1 MSLQVVMAP
10 DIRRPGL
17 ISPEIPRYEYPD
29 LNLDELVKGLGKA
42 YETYQYQRGLEEA
55 RPAVEEQTET
65 TSRQATPVEQ
75 QKAAD
80 YTQDVFNREEEDW
93 LEGIT
98 DPEEREKERQ
108 SYRETLNQGLTRP
121 GEEDQP
127 VQWVDPQA
135 SVKQTQTTYK
145 VGNETFYNRPSQ
157 EMMDFIELENLSRF
171 YQDKDPRLALQYRDE
186 ALQRRTNYVANQW
199 EKIASAQD
207 EEAAVRFY
215 NDIPDG
221 MGARIQRGDD
231 GTVQLLRYPDGQPD
245 KAEVL
250 FQTKDKQELFK
261 FIAQDVD
268 AVTWQKTAWAQQ
280 DRDYRQGRD
289 REQDARNARTDERYA
304 RSEARYDRQELLNQ
318 AESLENMA
326 KEQAVFGNYE
336 EAAKMKREADALRR
350 QVHGQVSAGGLGG
363 PVQGAAP
370 ASGETPE
377 YLNQYQEQR
386 APGPQVMRWLPTIEE
401 EIARQG
407 VDIDPL
413 WVLANL
419 RVESNGQVS
428 ARSNKGAQGLMQL
441 IDSTARRFGVTDPN
455 DPVQNIKGGVAYMA
469 LLKDMFG
476 GDLRLAT
483 AAYNAGEGAVQKYG
497 NQIPPFPET
506 QNHVKQVLGT
516 YNTLRNGLQGPQPSS
531 QGLTAPPNQ
540 PPAAPPPAPNQP
552 QQGLTAQADDYAL
565 RWAKAQGKK
574 LTPDQAL
581 KLEEEAIML
590 AQAET
595 PDFGRLSPDAQEQL
609 VAKARQKILA
619 AHAAWNNGGQAGAAA
634 ATMTPEQ
641 RMKMF
646 TDNLDKILEVVRAQK
661 SK

>member
-17 ISPEIPRYEYPD
+17 IQPQIPRYEYPD
-29 LNLDELVKGLGKA
+29 LNLDELVKGLGSA

-55 RPAVEEQTET
+55 RPKVEEQTET

-121 GEEDQP
+121 GEDAQP

-157 EMMDFIELENLSRF
+157 ELLDIYEMENQARLF
-171 YQDKDPRLALQYRDE
+171 MKDDPRLAYSVLDQARK
-186 ALQRRTNYVANQW
+186 RREDYLNNQFARAI
-199 EKIASAQD
+199 ETKD
-207 EEAAVRFY
+207 VEELFRLH

-221 MGARIQRGDD
+221 MGSQLRYGDD
-231 GTVQLLRYPDGQPD
+231 GTMQVWMFPDGQPD
-245 KAEVL
+245 KAEQV
-250 FQTKDKQELFK
+250 FATKNRDELMRWA
-261 FIAQDVD
+261 AQDISP
-268 AVTWQKTAWAQQ
+268 VTARNAALAQQ
-280 DRDYRQGRD
+280 QRDYQQERD
-289 REQDARNARTDERYA
+289 LKQDERNARTDERYA
-304 RSEARYDRQELLNQ
+304 RSEARYDRQELLNR
-318 AESLENMA
+318 AESLENLA
-326 KEQAVFGNYE
+326 KERAVLGDYE
-336 EAAKMKREADALRR
+336 EAAKMKREADTLRR

-363 PVQGAAP
+363 PVTGPTQGSPQEGSIPPAAIYDYLVSKHGVSP
-370 ASGETPE
+370 AHAVGIVTNADFESGFDPTAIHDSNTGYGMFGHRLDRRDKMFANAGNQNPSWTQQLDYAMTEPE
-377 YLNQYQEQR
+377 MQEFLSRDYGDDYARATADFTRIFEKPKNTEARAVERARKAPVYADYAQR
-386 APGPQVMRWLPTIEE
+386 AVSPG
-401 EIARQG
+401 
-407 VDIDPL
+407 
-413 WVLANL
+413 LA
-419 RVESNGQVS
+419 GP
-428 ARSNKGAQGLMQL
+428 
-441 IDSTARRFGVTDPN
+441 VT
-455 DPVQNIKGGVAYMA
+455 Q
-469 LLKDMFG
+469 
-476 GDLRLAT
+476 
-483 AAYNAGEGAVQKYG
+483 
-497 NQIPPFPET
+497 PP
-506 QNHVKQVLGT
+506 
-516 YNTLRNGLQGPQPSS
+516 S
-531 QGLTAPPNQ
+531 QGLTASPNQ

-552 QQGLTAQADDYAL
+552 QQGLTAQADDYAMK
-565 RWAKAQGKK
+565 WARQIGQPKAQGKE

-641 RMKMF
+641 RMKLF
-646 TDNLDKILEVVRAQK
+646 TDNLDKIVEALRAQK

>member
-55 RPAVEEQTET
+55 RPTVEEQTET

-304 RSEARYDRQELLNQ
+304 RTEARYDRQELLNQ

-326 KEQAVFGNYE
+326 KEQAVLGDYE

-363 PVQGAAP
+363 PVTGPQQSPVGNSFGPAP
-370 ASGETPE
+370 AWMVGNESGGNWNAE
-377 YLNQYQEQR
+377 N
-386 APGPQVMRWLPTIEE
+386 
-401 EIARQG
+401 
-407 VDIDPL
+407 
-413 WVLANL
+413 
-419 RVESNGQVS
+419 
-428 ARSNKGAQGLMQL
+428 
-441 IDSTARRFGVTDPN
+441 GVTGAGGLPGHFGRLQFGQARLQEAQAALGQRFTPQEFMANPQLQQAVEAWHVN
-455 DPVQNIKGGVAYMA
+455 DINQFVQDNGWDTSGNVRVLGVPLTPGAMLGVAH
-469 LLKDMFG
+469 LGGKNGLKKFIESG
-476 GDLRLAT
+476 G
-483 AAYNAGEGAVQKYG
+483 AYNPADANGMRLSDYARKGYESDLQQSPAP
-497 NQIPPFPET
+497 NQP
-506 QNHVKQVLGT
+506 
-516 YNTLRNGLQGPQPSS
+516 R
-531 QGLTAPPNQ
+531 QGLTAS
-540 PPAAPPPAPNQP
+540 PNQP

-565 RWAKAQGKK
+565 RWAKAVGQPKAK
-574 LTPDQAL
+574 ELTPDQAL

-595 PDFGRLSPDAQEQL
+595 PNFGRLSPDAQEQL

-619 AHAAWNNGGQAGAAA
+619 AHAAWNNGGQAEAAA